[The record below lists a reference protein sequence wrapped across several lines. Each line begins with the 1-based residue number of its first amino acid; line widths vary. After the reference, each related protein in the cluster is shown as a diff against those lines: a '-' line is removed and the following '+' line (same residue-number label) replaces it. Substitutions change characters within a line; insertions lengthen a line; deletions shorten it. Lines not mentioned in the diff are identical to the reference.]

1 MTETQAFVEIS
12 SRSAAE
18 LAEKYLALWNE
29 PDADR
34 RRRMIA
40 ELWTEDGRHILQ
52 PPQEIRGIAAR
63 PGLAMTAILEARG
76 YEEIEA
82 RAASAYEHWV
92 GSEGLSFRGRD
103 DAERLGDV
111 VKFHWEAV
119 AKDGEVFAVGLN
131 FLVLAA
137 DGRIERDYTFVV
149 ARGPV
154 HPRRHRRRRGR
165 SPARRSSVS
174 SPTTRSGSAS
184 PGLLLA
190 WRPGWNGAVTVA
202 TFGLGV
208 AGAKDSRPHR
218 RPPAHPAHAR
228 HLRARAVPHRWALK
242 AA

>member
-1 MTETQAFVEIS
+1 MNETTAAPDTRTRQAEQ
-12 SRSAAE
+12 
-18 LAEKYLALWNE
+18 LADRYVALWNE

-63 PGLAMTAILEARG
+63 PGIGLTAILEARG

-82 RAASAYEHWV
+82 RVASAYEHWV

-111 VKFHWEAV
+111 VKFHWEAL
-119 AKDGEVFAVGLN
+119 ANDGELFAVGLD

-149 ARGPV
+149 A
-154 HPRRHRRRRGR
+154 
-165 SPARRSSVS
+165 
-174 SPTTRSGSAS
+174 
-184 PGLLLA
+184 
-190 WRPGWNGAVTVA
+190 
-202 TFGLGV
+202 
-208 AGAKDSRPHR
+208 
-218 RPPAHPAHAR
+218 
-228 HLRARAVPHRWALK
+228 
-242 AA
+242 